1 MSRGQGAAVAGFIA
15 FPISPCELSIID
27 MKIIRKATAFCGA
40 LLLTIGSV
48 CAEQALSLNA
58 PLELQVC
65 QRNASN
71 QADVVIA
78 GVVNP
83 AVDVVEAK
91 ANLADGIKV
100 GEAVGWTTIAE
111 RKDLVGRGN
120 FSGKLPL
127 QAGGWYVITVR
138 GRNGKEVVAEAAVS
152 KVGVGEVFVTAGQ
165 SNSANFGKPKQ
176 VAKDDRVVFFR
187 GKGAGKGFVPAKD
200 PIPGGCGRDGS
211 PWPILGDLIVGSQ
224 QVPVCFR
231 SSSPT
236 WAPVE
241 KWMPGVQHKSFKLYN
256 TLVGRVGD
264 FPKDGIRAILW
275 HQGESDMNVKTPAET
290 YRDRLKTVI
299 ESLNKDAGSNIT
311 WFVAQASSPNTSG
324 EPTEVAKGQQLLW
337 KEGVAKQG
345 PNTDELGLEYR
356 RDKVHF
362 NQRGLTA
369 HAERWFKALAD
380 EYKWKAE

>member
-1 MSRGQGAAVAGFIA
+1 MTTIRIA
-15 FPISPCELSIID
+15 I
-27 MKIIRKATAFCGA
+27 AFCGA
-40 LLLTIGSV
+40 LFLSIGS
-48 CAEQALSLNA
+48 ARAQIALSVNE
-58 PLELQVC
+58 PLELQVT
-65 QRNASN
+65 QRNAKN

-78 GVVNP
+78 GVVKP
-83 AVDVVEAK
+83 AVDIIEAK
-91 ANLADGIKV
+91 ADLADGITV

-111 RKDLVGRGN
+111 REDITQGK
-120 FSGKLPL
+120 FSGQLPL
-127 QAGGWYVITVR
+127 KAGGWYVITVR
-138 GRNGKEVVAEAAVS
+138 GRNGNEVVAETSIS

-176 VAKDDRVVFFR
+176 NAKDDRVVYFR
-187 GKGAGKGFVPAKD
+187 GKGKGRGFAPARD

-211 PWPILGDLIVGSQ
+211 PWPILGDMITESQ

-241 KWMPGVQHKSFKLYN
+241 KWMPGAQHKSFKLYN
-256 TLVGRVGD
+256 TLRGRVSD

-275 HQGESDMNVKTPAET
+275 HQGESDMMVKTPAET
-290 YRDRLKTVI
+290 YRDRLKIII
-299 ESLNKDAGSNIT
+299 ESLNKDVGYDIT
-311 WFVAQASSPNTSG
+311 WFVAQASFPNSPE

-345 PNTDELGLEYR
+345 PNTDELGAEYR
-356 RDKVHF
+356 RDNVHF

-369 HAERWFKALAD
+369 HAERWFKVLAD
-380 EYKWKAE
+380 EYKWKTE

>member
-1 MSRGQGAAVAGFIA
+1 MS
-15 FPISPCELSIID
+15 
-27 MKIIRKATAFCGA
+27 KIRMASVFCGA
-40 LLLTIGSV
+40 LFLILGSV
-48 CAEQALSLNA
+48 HAEIALSISE
-58 PLELQVC
+58 PLELQVN
-65 QRNASN
+65 QRNDKN
-71 QADVVIA
+71 RADVIIA
-78 GVVNP
+78 GVVKP
-83 AVDVVEAK
+83 AVDIIEAK
-91 ANLADGIKV
+91 ADLAAGIKV

-111 RKDLVGRGN
+111 RKDITQGK
-120 FSGKLPL
+120 FSGQLPL
-127 QAGGWYVITVR
+127 KAGGWYVITVR
-138 GRNGKEVVAEAAVS
+138 GRIGEEIVAETTIT

-176 VAKDDRVVFFR
+176 TANDDRVVFFR
-187 GKGAGKGFVPAKD
+187 GKGAGKGFIPAKD

-256 TLVGRVGD
+256 TLVGRVSD

-275 HQGESDMNVKTPAET
+275 HQGESDMIVKTPAGT
-290 YRDRLKTVI
+290 YRDRLKTII
-299 ESLNKDAGSNIT
+299 ESLNKDAGYEIT
-311 WFVAQASSPNTSG
+311 WFVAQASSPAESA

-337 KEGVAKQG
+337 KEGIAKKG
-345 PNTDELGLEYR
+345 PNTDELGMEYR

-369 HAERWFKALAD
+369 HAERWFKALSD
-380 EYKWKAE
+380 EYKWKTK

>member
-1 MSRGQGAAVAGFIA
+1 MTSICKVIGF
-15 FPISPCELSIID
+15 LS
-27 MKIIRKATAFCGA
+27 A
-40 LLLTIGSV
+40 LFLAIGSV
-48 CAEQALSLNA
+48 HAQLVLSVSSPAERQVIQRTDQDQA
-58 PLELQVC
+58 E
-65 QRNASN
+65 
-71 QADVVIA
+71 VVVS
-78 GVVNP
+78 GVMKP
-83 AVDVVEAK
+83 AVDVVEVK
-91 ANLADGIKV
+91 VDLAAGITK
-100 GEAVGWTTIAE
+100 GEAVGWTQIAE
-111 RKDLVGRGN
+111 RKDLATGK
-120 FSGKLPL
+120 FSGKLTL
-127 QAGGWYVITVR
+127 KAGGWYVITVR
-138 GRNGKEVVAEAAVS
+138 GRNGDEVVAETVVS

-176 VAKDDRVVFFR
+176 TAKDDRVVFFR
-187 GKGAGKGFVPAKD
+187 GKGPGKGFVPAQD

-211 PWPILGDLIVGSQ
+211 PWPILGDLIVESL

-264 FPKDGIRAILW
+264 FSKDGIRAILW

-290 YRDRLKTVI
+290 YRDRLKAII
-299 ESLNKDAGSNIT
+299 ESLNKDAGYDIT
-311 WFVAQASSPNTSG
+311 WFVAQASSPTGAG
-324 EPTEVAKGQQLLW
+324 EPPTEVAKGQQLLW

-362 NQRGLTA
+362 NQKGLTA
-369 HAERWFKALAD
+369 HGERWFKALAD
-380 EYKWKAE
+380 EYKWQAK